1 MTSPLRTIR
10 TIVAALALALAAT
23 VLAAPQAAFAASPAG
38 GAQTAVLADH
48 AVLANMN
55 GGAHASYSPVLQ
67 ACRTYT
73 VRLNYD
79 MRPNGMPV
87 EEAIG
92 FQVWNNGGDALLTD
106 SPFGERVWEGS
117 SQQYYLQSVRRADN
131 AWIEEVTFHVPCGET
146 NPNYS
151 IQVFNYAAESTLHFT
166 LSLPTD
172 MQ

>member
-1 MTSPLRTIR
+1 MTSPLNTVRTLF
-10 TIVAALALALAAT
+10 AALTLALVAT
-23 VLAAPQAAFAASPAG
+23 FAAAPHAAFAATPG
-38 GAQTAVLADH
+38 TAQPGVLATN

-55 GGAHASYSPVLQ
+55 GGASAMYAPTLQ

-92 FQVWNNGGDALLTD
+92 FQVWNNGGDVMLTD
-106 SPFGERVWEGS
+106 SPYGERLWEGG
-117 SQQYYLQSVRRADN
+117 SQHYFLRSIRRADN
-131 AWIEEVTFHVPCGET
+131 AWIEEVTFHVPCTET
-146 NPNYS
+146 NPNYA
-151 IQVFNYAAESTLHFT
+151 IQVFNYAPDSTLHFT

-172 MQ
+172 AQ